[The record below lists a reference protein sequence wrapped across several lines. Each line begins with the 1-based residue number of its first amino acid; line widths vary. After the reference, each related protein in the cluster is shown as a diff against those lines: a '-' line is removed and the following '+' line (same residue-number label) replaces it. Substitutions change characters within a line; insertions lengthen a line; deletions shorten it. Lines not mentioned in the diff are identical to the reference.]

1 MEILTIVLSI
11 MASVISGMALFF
23 LQRFFKRKDKKD
35 EKRDAVKA
43 KENMLIMENIKA
55 VGQLTVANAIALRD
69 GKTNGEMHAALAE
82 YERVEKETYQY
93 LLERNAQ
100 K

>member
-1 MEILTIVLSI
+1 MVG
-11 MASVISGMALFF
+11 AFF
-23 LQRFFKRKDKKD
+23 LQRFFKRK
-35 EKRDAVKA
+35 EKRTRAGCVKA

>member
-11 MASVISGMALFF
+11 MASVISGMALYF

-43 KENMLIMENIKA
+43 KVNMLIMENIKA

>member
-35 EKRDAVKA
+35 ESRDAVKA